1 MPSAV
6 PYLAAMM
13 RSTFLACLLPLLLLL
28 AWPVHG
34 QTADD
39 NALKGRDL
47 MAAGKYEA
55 AIPFLQRDLAD
66 VETAAG
72 EGSPALAAPLNDL
85 AEANRLAGRLDQAE
99 KLYRRALA
107 LDERAKRKDPVGT
120 ATTMNNLAL
129 VYRQKGQLRDAE
141 RLQSQSLR
149 LLEDTLGS
157 KDGRVAMGL
166 HNMAAIYREQG
177 RLGDARPLQARA
189 VVVAE
194 EALGPDDPDTRR
206 FRATLAAL
214 GDAPAS
220 HPQPVPSLPPVKGKG
235 ILPPPP
241 IDEEPEPAPV
251 RAGGFAVQVA
261 AVRDAGEVSSEWRR
275 LARKFPDLA
284 ALELQPAVPIEVKGK
299 GMFYRV
305 IGGPVASMAA
315 AEALCAR
322 LVRGGASCRPTKR

>member
-1 MPSAV
+1 
-6 PYLAAMM
+6 MM
-13 RSTFLACLLPLLLLL
+13 RPAFVACLLPFLVFL
-28 AWPVHG
+28 ASPVAG
-34 QTADD
+34 ETADD

-55 AIPFLQRDLAD
+55 AIPFLQRDLAS
-66 VETAAG
+66 VETTVG

-129 VYRQKGQLRDAE
+129 IYRQKAQLRDAE
-141 RLQSQSLR
+141 RLQSQALR
-149 LLEDTLGS
+149 LLEDTLGP

-166 HNMAAIYREQG
+166 HNMAAIYRAQG
-177 RLGDARPLQARA
+177 RLDDARPLQARA

-194 EALGPDDPDTRR
+194 EALGPDVPDTRR
-206 FRATLAAL
+206 FGTTLAAL

-220 HPQPVPSLPPVKGKG
+220 QPQPAPSLPPVKGKG

-241 IDEEPEPAPV
+241 IDEAPEPVPV
-251 RAGGFAVQVA
+251 RAGGFAIQVA

-275 LARKFPDLA
+275 LARKFPELA
-284 ALELQPAVPIEVKGK
+284 ALELQPAVPVEVKGK
-299 GMFYRV
+299 GTFYRV

-322 LVRGGASCRPTKR
+322 LVQGGASCRPTKR